1 MLVAQFSKEALQAF
15 LDKDK
20 AESICAKQFG
30 DNRTNDES
38 DACRHFVWASLLRK
52 SLGSDLAQKF
62 LNAHE
67 QQVGQPENEK
77 AMDLANN
84 RAGLLVAER
93 LLKEKNFSEEKV
105 VREFESALKRK
116 EIIVINRKFK
126 DWKMK

>member
-1 MLVAQFSKEALQAF
+1 MLECAVIPADMGTFDCPTACSDFCRESVGTDFIFKVSDLCRGLTNSERALVAQFPKEALQAF

-38 DACRHFVWASLLRK
+38 DACRHFVWASLMRK

-67 QQVGQPENEK
+67 QQSGQP
-77 AMDLANN
+77 
-84 RAGLLVAER
+84 
-93 LLKEKNFSEEKV
+93 
-105 VREFESALKRK
+105 
-116 EIIVINRKFK
+116 
-126 DWKMK
+126 